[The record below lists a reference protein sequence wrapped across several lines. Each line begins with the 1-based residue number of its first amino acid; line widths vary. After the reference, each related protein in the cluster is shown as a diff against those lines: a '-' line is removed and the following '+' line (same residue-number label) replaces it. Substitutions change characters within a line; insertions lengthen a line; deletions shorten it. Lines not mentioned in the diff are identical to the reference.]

1 MLKHNPACQPGIG
14 MTQLQSPWAGTGCHS
29 PMRQTVVIV
38 VQSKHGQFERK
49 NVISGHKKTQ
59 PWLGVKYVVFRK
71 IFRQTAPTDGRAI
84 Q

>member
-1 MLKHNPACQPGIG
+1 
-14 MTQLQSPWAGTGCHS
+14 
-29 PMRQTVVIV
+29 